1 MGKEKFDDW
10 KKSIAPPEENLD
22 PETIASEL
30 EYHVLPVLKV
40 APSNKTLFR
49 AKQIGCEKGR
59 CMQKQLVKLLEKSGS
74 SFVVESAADHHVEL
88 GNDVM
93 EYQALRDRPNVMH
106 NEYVIRQHED
116 AKSEV
121 PVREIPGTEADCA
134 YRAFKRIVQE
144 PLE

>member
-10 KKSIAPPEENLD
+10 KKSIAPLEENLD
-22 PETIASEL
+22 PETIAYEF

-59 CMQKQLVKLLEKSGS
+59 CTQKQPVKLLEKSGS
-74 SFVVESAADHHVEL
+74 SFVVESAADDHVEL

-121 PVREIPGTEADCA
+121 PVREISGTEADYA

-144 PLE
+144 PL

>member
-22 PETIASEL
+22 PETIAYEL

-40 APSNKTLFR
+40 APSNKALFR

-59 CMQKQLVKLLEKSGS
+59 CTQKQLVELLEKSGR
-74 SFVVESAADHHVEL
+74 FVVESAADYHVEL

-121 PVREIPGTEADCA
+121 PVREIPGTQRPTVPIGRLSDRT
-134 YRAFKRIVQE
+134 RAS
-144 PLE
+144 LE